1 MEKEEVDKIVDETI
15 GKKSIHKM
23 EKQPAQNLKI
33 RNILNIIFMIGA
45 IIGLLMYFYSDKF
58 AGTIIILIA
67 MTIKIAESII
77 RMINR

>member
-15 GKKSIHKM
+15 GKKSIHKR

-67 MTIKIAESII
+67 MSIKIAESII